1 MRSILAF
8 VVAAFVTILLA
19 GAPAATKDLCNGG
32 QPACQL
38 QADTP
43 FKMAAEMPT
52 PPKASRPAGAAKMS
66 SVCSGKTGVALQR
79 CKCEAKGESGKPCH
93 FIPAHPPVGASCACR

>member
-1 MRSILAF
+1 MQAAPEVSTLDASRHRPSRAFVLFTIPATVRPGGFGGEETMRSILAF

-52 PPKASRPAGAAKMS
+52 PPKASRPAGAA
-66 SVCSGKTGVALQR
+66 
-79 CKCEAKGESGKPCH
+79 
-93 FIPAHPPVGASCACR
+93 